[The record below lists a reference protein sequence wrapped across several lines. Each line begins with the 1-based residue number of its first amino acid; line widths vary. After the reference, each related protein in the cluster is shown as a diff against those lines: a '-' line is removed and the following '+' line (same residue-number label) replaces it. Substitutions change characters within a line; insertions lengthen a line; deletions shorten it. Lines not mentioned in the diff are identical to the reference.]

1 MKWEEFKEYFGKSY
15 FRICIINEDVSLKG
29 FLDLFIQPVVPF
41 MASSLN
47 IVLIIRCRYQIDSN
61 ELDHKLN
68 MPTA

>member
-1 MKWEEFKEYFGKSY
+1 MKWEEFKEYFGKNY

-29 FLDLFIQPVVPF
+29 FLDLFIHVPF

-47 IVLIIRCRYQIDSN
+47 IVLIIRCRPLIDSN

-68 MPTA
+68 MATA